1 VELYTS
7 AERVQRQGENA
18 LDMLEGKDKLQY
30 AERHGAA
37 MLEPGSERG
46 DTRKIEDLKRMWR

>member
-1 VELYTS
+1 
-7 AERVQRQGENA
+7 VQRQGENA
-18 LDMLEGKDKLQY
+18 LDILEGKDKLQY